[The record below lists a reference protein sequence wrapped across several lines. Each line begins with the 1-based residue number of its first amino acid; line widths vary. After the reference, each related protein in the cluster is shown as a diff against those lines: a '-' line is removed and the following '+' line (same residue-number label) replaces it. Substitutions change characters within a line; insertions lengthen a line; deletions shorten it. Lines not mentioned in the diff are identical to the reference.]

1 MNLSP
6 KVVLHRANTM
16 KSALGFFSAYR
27 EYLLTGELANA
38 VSPIIAKVDAGET
51 MPSQALPQ
59 VAQAIFE
66 HVCVSDRAKLVEK
79 KTQQD
84 QRVSTAQAVK
94 EEKAEKAEKTE
105 KEETTPKPWQARIV
119 NEAGEVQTRINAKG
133 EEVDLSKG
141 FDHASDADRWT
152 DRRLFEGASNWHG
165 EITHSS
171 MNIATVIER
180 SDAIARML
188 KMPKGPSYHQKSMTT
203 ASLGNK
209 MHCKQDHARFSHG

>member
-1 MNLSP
+1 MVLRRDALWPWIISQSHNSHSAKNDPSTSTWVHNYQVPRKKAKMNLSP

-66 HVCVSDRAKLVEK
+66 HVCASDRAKLVEK
-79 KTQQD
+79 KAQQD

-94 EEKAEKAEKTE
+94 EEKAEKTE
-105 KEETTPKPWQARIV
+105 K
-119 NEAGEVQTRINAKG
+119 
-133 EEVDLSKG
+133 
-141 FDHASDADRWT
+141 
-152 DRRLFEGASNWHG
+152 
-165 EITHSS
+165 
-171 MNIATVIER
+171 
-180 SDAIARML
+180 
-188 KMPKGPSYHQKSMTT
+188 
-203 ASLGNK
+203 
-209 MHCKQDHARFSHG
+209 